1 MFNEAAN
8 FDVTTCR
15 VGLLAWNHVEN
26 DIFMSIGLRPI
37 LSSTVPCQEK
47 LDCKYHEKA
56 NWILPRHFSP
66 LLTKTNH
73 KQEDMTVF
81 IVLMEHTQRRKKG
94 GKTIS
99 PASMKND
106 FETTWFGLQNFIKN
120 FVAFLGFGISPH
132 VRSLLN
138 ALPLSVS
145 SWKVV

>member
-15 VGLLAWNHVEN
+15 VGLAWNHVEN

-47 LDCKYHEKA
+47 LDCKYHEKG
-56 NWILPRHFSP
+56 NWILPRHFSL

-73 KQEDMTVF
+73 EQEDMTVF

-99 PASMKND
+99 PANMKND
-106 FETTWFGLQNFIKN
+106 FETTWFGLRNFLKI
-120 FVAFLGFGISPH
+120 L
-132 VRSLLN
+132 SLSLD
-138 ALPLSVS
+138 LEFHLMSEVYWMLFPPSVS

>member
-47 LDCKYHEKA
+47 LDCKYHEKG

-99 PASMKND
+99 PANMKNE
-106 FETTWFGLQNFIKN
+106 FETTWFGLQNFLKI
-120 FVAFLGFGISPH
+120 
-132 VRSLLN
+132 SLLS
-138 ALPLSVS
+138 LDLEFHLMSEVYWMLSPFLYRPE
-145 SWKVV
+145 K

>member
-15 VGLLAWNHVEN
+15 VGLAWNHVEN

-47 LDCKYHEKA
+47 LDCKYHEKG
-56 NWILPRHFSP
+56 NWILPRHFSL

-94 GKTIS
+94 GK
-99 PASMKND
+99 
-106 FETTWFGLQNFIKN
+106 
-120 FVAFLGFGISPH
+120 
-132 VRSLLN
+132 
-138 ALPLSVS
+138 LSVQPTWRMILKLLGLDCEIF
-145 SWKVV
+145 WKFRCFPRIWNLEFHLMSEVYWMFSPFLYRPEK